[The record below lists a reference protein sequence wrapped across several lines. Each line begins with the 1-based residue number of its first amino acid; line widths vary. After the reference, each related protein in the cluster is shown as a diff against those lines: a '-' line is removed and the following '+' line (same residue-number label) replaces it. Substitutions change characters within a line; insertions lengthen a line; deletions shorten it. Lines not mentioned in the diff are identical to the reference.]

1 MVDIIVTITSG
12 SLGAR
17 RQLLDMGQPSLW
29 RLSFLSNL
37 LKAWPLTGVGV
48 GQSSGPEQAL
58 SVGPVHLSRIGG
70 DTVRLQTS

>member
-1 MVDIIVTITSG
+1 MVDIILIVTSG

-17 RQLLDMGQPSLW
+17 RQLLDMGQTSLW
-29 RLSFLSNL
+29 RPSFFSNL
-37 LKAWPLTGVGV
+37 LKAWPLIGVGV
-48 GQSSGPEQAL
+48 GPGSAPEQAL